1 MNKLSKKSATAV
13 TIELQLYCS
22 LLLAFIYVH
31 LILLAASGF
40 LQKEWTLCWT
50 VSVGRTLGKD

>member
-1 MNKLSKKSATAV
+1 MNKFSRKSATSV

-22 LLLAFIYVH
+22 LLLVFIFVH
-31 LILLAASGF
+31 LILLAALGF